1 MKFILVMKNGKVV
14 KQGVGLSFFCNT
26 LNTGMSVVPTVSFDT
41 FFAFDDLLT
50 SDFQGINIQGD
61 ISYIIRDYEK
71 VAGMIDF
78 SYTSESGYEEKKAE
92 AKQVMGKRIT
102 NLAKTSA
109 SKFVNARD
117 VKTVIHA
124 QEELAEFGKDDIVI
138 AVGRDG
144 LVCNTM
150 KYLSGQKLIGVNP
163 DPARWDGI
171 LLPFESSELEK
182 IIPKTIMGDCDVRN
196 VTMAKAVTNDGQ
208 KMLAVNDFFIG
219 PKSHTSA
226 RYDLTTRHTL
236 GRVITESQSSSG
248 IIVSTGIGQT
258 GWYKSV
264 MAQAKA
270 ACGLFGYDGS
280 GDYEKIGW
288 DEKKLSFVVREPFP
302 SNTTEAT
309 VVFGTLSKGDPFRVL
324 SKMSEKGV
332 IFSDGMEEDEI
343 EFNSGV
349 EVSIGMAK
357 TQGCLVR

>member
-1 MKFILVMKNGKVV
+1 MDRNANKIVIVTQKSRLQEFLYKYNTKAQAKFHIEHMGADFSDYILEDETYQKALTNVKQIADKYAKITVVDRKFIPNML
-14 KQGVGLSFFCNT
+14 
-26 LNTGMSVVPTVSFDT
+26 
-41 FFAFDDLLT
+41 
-50 SDFQGINIQGD
+50 
-61 ISYIIRDYEK
+61 
-71 VAGMIDF
+71 
-78 SYTSESGYEEKKAE
+78 
-92 AKQVMGKRIT
+92 
-102 NLAKTSA
+102 
-109 SKFVNARD
+109 
-117 VKTVIHA
+117 
-124 QEELAEFGKDDIVI
+124 FGKDDIVI

-144 LVCNTM
+144 LVCNTV

-171 LLPFESSELEK
+171 LLPFEAGELEK
-182 IIPKTIMGDCDVRN
+182 IIPQTITGDCDVKN

-208 KMLAVNDFFIG
+208 KMLAVNEFFIG

-226 RYDLTTRHTL
+226 RYDLTIRHTL

-302 SNTTEAT
+302 SNTTDAT
-309 VVFGTLSKGDPFRVL
+309 VVFGRIGEGDPFRVL
-324 SKMSEKGV
+324 SKMTENGI
-332 IFSDGMEEDEI
+332 IFSDGMEEDAI

-349 EVSIGMAK
+349 EVNIGMSDWK
-357 TQGCLVR
+357 GCLVR

>member
-1 MKFILVMKNGKVV
+1 MDRNANKIVLVTQKSRLQELLYKYNTKAQAKFHIEHMGADFSDYILEDETYQKALANV
-14 KQGVGLSFFCNT
+14 KQIADKYAKIT
-26 LNTGMSVVPTVSFDT
+26 VVDREFIPNM
-41 FFAFDDLLT
+41 L
-50 SDFQGINIQGD
+50 
-61 ISYIIRDYEK
+61 
-71 VAGMIDF
+71 
-78 SYTSESGYEEKKAE
+78 
-92 AKQVMGKRIT
+92 
-102 NLAKTSA
+102 
-109 SKFVNARD
+109 
-117 VKTVIHA
+117 
-124 QEELAEFGKDDIVI
+124 FGKDDIVI

-144 LVCNTM
+144 LVCNTV

-163 DPARWDGI
+163 DPARWDGFYAW
-171 LLPFESSELEK
+171 LYE
-182 IIPKTIMGDCDVRN
+182 
-196 VTMAKAVTNDGQ
+196 Q
-208 KMLAVNDFFIG
+208 KLMLAVNDFFIG

-302 SNTTEAT
+302 SNTTDAT
-309 VVFGTLSKGDPFRVL
+309 VVFGTISEGDPFRVL
-324 SKMSEKGV
+324 SKMPENGI
-332 IFSDGMEEDEI
+332 IFSDGMEEDAI

-349 EVSIGMAK
+349 EVNIGMSEWK
-357 TQGCLVR
+357 GCLVR